1 MYEPKKVNSLQKKIK
16 RSLHNLR
23 KLPAPLYSLFILIGC
38 CRSFHVTPCRIHFE
52 DNVLPDVSHSDV
64 CTISVF
70 FLTGMRESFH
80 AFLTHPFFCIVSIP
94 TLPSLS
100 GPCLRAG
107 KWEPWLTHW
116 PTT

>member
-80 AFLTHPFFCIVSIP
+80 AFLTHPFFRSEEH
-94 TLPSLS
+94 TSELQS
-100 GPCLRAG
+100 R
-107 KWEPWLTHW
+107 
-116 PTT
+116 